1 LIQLLGRTL
10 RTIFILIRGGKSVQ
24 AKWQSWQCR
33 GYTHPAF
40 TPRTL
45 THTLETLTCFTKIA
59 SPKLRPSKFV
69 SYQIMRAT
77 AFLPSYYLRNEN
89 IWLDG
94 FLFDFLQKKSA
105 DAWVRRFV
113 IYTGFL
119 FSERL
124 VFDSVIRLYI
134 DNLLVSLSRLSVF
147 ETNNVSE
154 LIVTTLFLFLT
165 LFMLITTFYLLV
177 L

>member
-1 LIQLLGRTL
+1 MHMLWEFYRNIWASKLVVSNKTL
-10 RTIFILIRGGKSVQ
+10 VSLKNTDNFDLK
-24 AKWQSWQCR
+24 
-33 GYTHPAF
+33 
-40 TPRTL
+40 
-45 THTLETLTCFTKIA
+45 A
-59 SPKLRPSKFV
+59 SDFV
-69 SYQIMRAT
+69 SYRVMYLT
-77 AFLPSYYLRNEN
+77 SFLPSYYLRNEN

-105 DAWVRRFV
+105 DSWVRRFV

-124 VFDSVIRLYI
+124 VFDTVIRLYI
-134 DNLLVSLSRLSVF
+134 DNVLVTLAKLSIF

-165 LFMLITTFYLLV
+165 LFILLMSNYLL
-177 L
+177 LL

>member
-1 LIQLLGRTL
+1 MIQLLRFIL
-10 RTIFILIRGGKSVQ
+10 RTAFILIKDSKVLQPRWQSVQ
-24 AKWQSWQCR
+24 FR
-33 GYTHPAF
+33 GRTHSAF
-40 TPRTL
+40 TSRNLLPTSEIL
-45 THTLETLTCFTKIA
+45 TRFTKI
-59 SPKLRPSKFV
+59 SFPKLRPSKFI
-69 SYQIMRAT
+69 SYQIIHAT

-105 DAWVRRFV
+105 DSWVRRFV

-134 DNLLVSLSRLSVF
+134 DNLLVSLSRLSIF

-165 LFMLITTFYLLV
+165 LFMLIITFYLLV